1 MQDWIS
7 EEREKEVEE
16 DDEDELDAE
25 VKEST
30 FILLTIFC
38 YF

>member
-25 VKEST
+25 VKKST